1 MDKNRWFACAKE
13 AGFESFEIYQLL
25 NEERSFTWFEGEL
38 DSYVTSHVLG
48 TAFRGVIDSKMV
60 NASSEDTSD
69 DQMEDVIASMKQQA
83 QMISNE
89 EKADL
94 RKPEEIKQE
103 DKQIPVSAN
112 ADVIRELLG
121 ETEKKILAFDERI
134 FQVTDLVYEESR
146 TIRTIVNTYGMD
158 LKEVSGINVLVAGA
172 AAKENEEIRN
182 HYEFEP
188 VDDAASFD
196 SDDFVK
202 QLCEKT
208 VGKLGASTPAS
219 GEYPVIIERGAFT
232 QLFGA
237 YSSMFCGD
245 AFRKGISPLC
255 GKLNEKIFSEEIEI
269 IDDPNDSRA
278 VQRYAF
284 DDEGCPAKR
293 KTVVEKGVLKT
304 ILHDETTA
312 RAAGTESTG
321 NGFRSGYSTPV
332 DARVMNFGIENGPH
346 TPDELMAIIHNGIL
360 ITDFAGLHAGLNHV
374 TGDFSLQCS
383 GYAVKDGKKAEG
395 LTLFTAAGNII
406 SLLDHVTAIGNDR
419 RWGAGSVSC
428 PSIAFESLS
437 ISGS

>member
-112 ADVIRELLG
+112 ADVIRALLG

-255 GKLNEKIFSEEIEI
+255 GKLNEKNLMNCFQLLIFR
-269 IDDPNDSRA
+269 DSGMRENSMRDI
-278 VQRYAF
+278 VR
-284 DDEGCPAKR
+284 R
-293 KTVVEKGVLKT
+293 VEKVFSDTGYKGRVDSSDKRWLDND
-304 ILHDETTA
+304 IDEV
-312 RAAGTESTG
+312 
-321 NGFRSGYSTPV
+321 F
-332 DARVMNFGIENGPH
+332 D
-346 TPDELMAIIHNGIL
+346 GIL
-360 ITDFAGLHAGLNHV
+360 TYL
-374 TGDFSLQCS
+374 SYLQLKEK
-383 GYAVKDGKKAEG
+383 V
-395 LTLFTAAGNII
+395 
-406 SLLDHVTAIGNDR
+406 
-419 RWGAGSVSC
+419 
-428 PSIAFESLS
+428 
-437 ISGS
+437 

>member
-1 MDKNRWFACAKE
+1 M
-13 AGFESFEIYQLL
+13 
-25 NEERSFTWFEGEL
+25 
-38 DSYVTSHVLG
+38 
-48 TAFRGVIDSKMV
+48 
-60 NASSEDTSD
+60 
-69 DQMEDVIASMKQQA
+69 MKQE
-83 QMISNE
+83 N
-89 EKADL
+89 
-94 RKPEEIKQE
+94 RIKQE

-293 KTVVEKGVLKT
+293 KTVVEKGVLKSF
-304 ILHDETTA
+304 ILDLYASRKTGRPVTKNGGLSAVMEPGETPLKDIIA
-312 RAAGTESTG
+312 QVDRRLIVGGFSGGEPGANGEFSGVAKNSFYVEKGRIVGAVTETMING
-321 NGFRSGYSTPV
+321 NIESVFKNVLAVSKEQVWDGYSALPYL
-332 DARVMNFGIENGPH
+332 ACGGI
-346 TPDELMAIIHNGIL
+346 
-360 ITDFAGLHAGLNHV
+360 V
-374 TGDFSLQCS
+374 
-383 GYAVKDGKKAEG
+383 
-395 LTLFTAAGNII
+395 
-406 SLLDHVTAIGNDR
+406 
-419 RWGAGSVSC
+419 
-428 PSIAFESLS
+428 
-437 ISGS
+437 ISGK